1 MNIVII
7 SGVIIVAFGLV
18 TVIRGRMPF
27 IKTYNGVKNISLH
40 SRIEGSAAIIC
51 GLCMMLYEVLSI
63 NSVVMMVMILGIC
76 ILTLVIEI
84 VLKAI

>member
-1 MNIVII
+1 MNIVMI
-7 SGVIIVAFGLV
+7 SGVIIAAFGLV
-18 TVIRGRMPF
+18 TVIREKMPF
-27 IKTYNGVKNISLH
+27 IKTYNGVKNILLH

-51 GLCMMLYEVLSI
+51 GLCMMLYDVLSI
-63 NSVVMMVMILGIC
+63 NSVVMMVMLLGIC